1 MDENMEMTAAEEIT
15 EETAAEASVEEV
27 TETVAEE
34 TSAETK
40 DEDKKKKGDFIKDL
54 IEIAESTIITVFI
67 IVLVFTYILHPVNI
81 VGRSMVPTLNQNYS
95 GEREARKETDKV
107 FMNTLFMNVKYG
119 DILVIDKDK
128 NYLFDS
134 EGNVC
139 EPEYDAPIGECIIK
153 RVIAVGGQ
161 TVEIRDGEVYV
172 DGELLDEPYIAA
184 NSYTEDLGA
193 FEGQYPVTVPEGYY
207 FVMGD
212 NRNHS
217 TDSRARSV
225 GFVKRDQIYGKA
237 IIKYSPIEE
246 FDILIGSHKG

>member
-27 TETVAEE
+27 TEAVAEE